1 MLDDESDD
9 DGSTS
14 RSAGTCTFP
23 FCFEESV
30 DHVDDS
36 VGCVRGVES
45 RVFLPKGNESIGDVV
60 PLVAFVPKQF
70 ESKVSRLIGIFW
82 RPRS

>member
-36 VGCVRGVES
+36 VGCVRGVGS
-45 RVFLPKGNESIGDVV
+45 GIFSLTGIESIGEVFSLVV
-60 PLVAFVPKQF
+60 FV
-70 ESKVSRLIGIFW
+70 SI
-82 RPRS
+82 